1 MGEKNGTEERKEEEK
16 GEKGGEWEGG
26 NIAKK
31 KKRGREGTKEIGKN
45 KMGKEGR
52 RRSGQGLE
60 KCFFN
65 TIQTKTRLP
74 HMITHLGTAAHRG
87 LRQPDGHLG

>member
-1 MGEKNGTEERKEEEK
+1 MEQKRGRKRRRVRM
-16 GEKGGEWEGG
+16 GGEWEDG

-45 KMGKEGR
+45 KIGKEGR

-60 KCFFN
+60 KCVFN